1 MLTADQLDEMRE
13 ALEDSLP
20 DTAVLQ
26 GSTWTSDGMG
36 GGTTTWSAAG
46 TVPCRIA
53 PALAGEGEVVDGGR
67 VQPDYEYVVTLPAD
81 TSINEDMQLLIDS
94 ATYSIVSLRVPRSYA
109 VSCRVMVKEVK

>member
-1 MLTADQLDEMRE
+1 MLTAAELNDMRE
-13 ALEDSLP
+13 TLEESLV

-26 GSTWTSDGMG
+26 TSSWESDGMG
-36 GGTTTWSAAG
+36 GGTTSWTASG